1 MGKIKLL
8 DCTLRDGGY
17 VNDWEFG
24 QDNLVNIF
32 ERLVSAGIDIIEVG
46 FLDERRTFDINRS
59 ICPDTR
65 CMDKIYGNLDKGNSM
80 IVGMIDYGTCGIENL
95 SPCEESFLDGIRVI
109 FKKDKKEKAF
119 EFCKQIKQLGYKVFA
134 QFVSITS
141 YSDKELLEAID
152 LANEVKPYAV
162 SIVDTYGLLHKN
174 NLMHYCELLD
184 HNLLPEIGL
193 GYHSH
198 NNFQLGYSNCIGFLE
213 ARLKRDVVVDA
224 SLHGMGKSAGNSPI
238 ELVAMYLNEALGKT
252 YDVNHIMEAI
262 DVNIMNIYR
271 KIPWGYNFKY
281 YISASN
287 DCHPNYVAYLRNKH
301 TLSIKSINAIL
312 GELEGDK
319 KLLYDEGLIEKLYLA
334 YQANNINDEETIKI
348 LTQKFRNKNIVLL
361 GPGKS
366 IESNKEVI
374 KRYIN
379 QNDSL
384 VISTNF
390 LNNEYPIKYVF
401 LSNSKRYVQL
411 SATLTRDKTEVI
423 ATSNVTKTSG
433 EFDYV
438 LEYSSLLDIN
448 ASIIDNSLLMLLQ
461 VMKKVGI
468 KKVSLAGFDG
478 YSTTDNHNYFKD
490 NMEYK
495 FEPIKAKEINDYVKE
510 KIRNLQCDMEIYF
523 ITNSYYQN

>member
-1 MGKIKLL
+1 MGNINLL

-24 QDNLVNIF
+24 LDNLVNIF
-32 ERLVSAGIDIIEVG
+32 ERLVSANVDIIEVG
-46 FLDERRTFDINRS
+46 FLDERRSFDINRS
-59 ICPDTR
+59 ICPSTR
-65 CMDKIYGNLDKGNSM
+65 DMDLIYDRLDKGSSM
-80 IVGMIDYGTCGIENL
+80 IVGMIDYGTCDIEKI
-95 SPCEESFLDGIRVI
+95 SPCKESFLDGIRVI

-119 EFCKQIKQLGYKVFA
+119 EFCRQIKELGYKVFA
-134 QFVSITS
+134 QLVSITS
-141 YSDKELLEAID
+141 YSDKELLEAIE

-174 NLMHYCELLD
+174 NLMHYCEVLD

-198 NNFQLGYSNCIGFLE
+198 NNFQLAYSNCIEFLN

-224 SLHGMGKSAGNSPI
+224 TLHGMGKSAGNAPI
-238 ELVAMYLNEALGKT
+238 ELLAMYLNETWGKK
-252 YDVNHIMEAI
+252 YDINHIMEAI

-271 KIPWGYNFKY
+271 KTPWGYNFKF

-312 GELEGDK
+312 RELKGDK
-319 KLLYDEGLIEKLYLA
+319 KLLYDEELIEKLYLD
-334 YQANNINDEETIKI
+334 YQAQKINDKETINI
-348 LTQKFRNKNIVLL
+348 LKKKFEGENIVLL

-366 IESNKEVI
+366 IETEKGRIKE
-374 KRYIN
+374 YI
-379 QNDSL
+379 QQKKGL

-390 LNNEYPIKYVF
+390 LHDEYPISYVF

-411 SATLTRDKTEVI
+411 SATLNRYETKVI
-423 ATSNVTKTSG
+423 ATSNVTKTNG
-433 EFDYV
+433 EFDFV
-438 LEYSSLLDIN
+438 LQYSSLLDLD
-448 ASIIDNSLLMLLQ
+448 ATIIDNSLLMLLK
-461 VMKKVGI
+461 VMMKIGVKKVA
-468 KKVSLAGFDG
+468 LAGFDG
-478 YSTTDNHNYFKD
+478 YSTTDNHNYFKS

-495 FEPIKAKEINDYVKE
+495 FEPLKAKEINEYVLE
-510 KIRNLQCDMEIYF
+510 KIKRFREQLEIEF
-523 ITNSYYQN
+523 ITTSYYQN